1 MHHFTLDDFSSF
13 SQREREL
20 INEILKSDKMLE
32 QPEVEM
38 KPREESLERILAYN
52 KALSVR
58 RTKNNHLIQQVLN

>member
-1 MHHFTLDDFSSF
+1 MHHFTLDEFSFF

-20 INEILKSDKMLE
+20 INELLKSDKMLE

-58 RTKNNHLIQQVLN
+58 KTNNNLFIQQVLN